1 MERIEDPYPP
11 PEDALRWVLVS
22 LGGGRIASVRA
33 LPGGAW
39 HANHAVDVLDT
50 NGRLRR
56 LVLRRWARP
65 GWELADP
72 DFTAEREAA
81 ILPLLSETA
90 VPSPRLVAAD
100 PAGAEC
106 DVPAL
111 LITRLPGRPP
121 GHRTSVEAYVDQV
134 AGVLPHIHAVD
145 GRASTTV
152 PGYRRYHHPEHV
164 ILPAWL
170 TPSPVWERAVEVV
183 ARQPPTGPTCFIH
196 RDFHL
201 GNTLWSRG
209 RLTGVVDW
217 TQGSWGPPSVD
228 LGHMRW
234 NLAAGHGPEAP
245 TRFLDA
251 YQAQPTNMFE
261 HDPYWDVVTLVDLLA
276 DVAPA
281 SPLPRLEIGRLE
293 QYLAGVLAEL

>member
-56 LVLRRWARP
+56 RARP

-111 LITRLPGRPP
+111 LITRLPGRPI
-121 GHRTSVEAYVDQV
+121 GHRTSSGAYVDQG
-134 AGVLPHIHAVD
+134 AGFLPHSHAVD
-145 GRASTTV
+145 GRASTPA

-164 ILPAWL
+164 I
-170 TPSPVWERAVEVV
+170 
-183 ARQPPTGPTCFIH
+183 
-196 RDFHL
+196 
-201 GNTLWSRG
+201 
-209 RLTGVVDW
+209 
-217 TQGSWGPPSVD
+217 
-228 LGHMRW
+228 
-234 NLAAGHGPEAP
+234 
-245 TRFLDA
+245 
-251 YQAQPTNMFE
+251 
-261 HDPYWDVVTLVDLLA
+261 
-276 DVAPA
+276 
-281 SPLPRLEIGRLE
+281 
-293 QYLAGVLAEL
+293 